1 MQPLTMPYRPLVV
14 AMGLVLFGATAWTFA
29 QAQTA
34 IPQPAVAP
42 VAKAP
47 VNMTAPGTVA
57 PAGAARAPQASQPAW
72 KDLSPAQQKAL
83 APLEAQWP
91 TINTS
96 RKAKWIEVSKNYAS
110 LPPAEQAKLH
120 TRMSD
125 WTALS
130 PQERAQ
136 ARQNFA
142 QNQALT
148 NGLTPEQ
155 RNAQWQAY
163 QLLSPEEKSK
173 LAASSPKPP
182 AGPAVAL
189 RPADP
194 LKSSPPPKF
203 GTAKALANQGE
214 PANVPVSKIS
224 IAPHLQKS
232 NSLMPQKSTVSIA
245 DPTLPVTR
253 Q

>member
-1 MQPLTMPYRPLVV
+1 MQPLTMPYRSLTIASGLMLV
-14 AMGLVLFGATAWTFA
+14 GAAAWTFA
-29 QAQTA
+29 HAQPASVPVVKTPASTA
-34 IPQPAVAP
+34 VSSTAPAAVTPQP
-42 VAKAP
+42 
-47 VNMTAPGTVA
+47 
-57 PAGAARAPQASQPAW
+57 SQPAW
-72 KDLSPAQQKAL
+72 KDLTAAQQKAL
-83 APLEAQWP
+83 APIAAQWSAISP
-91 TINTS
+91 A
-96 RKAKWIEVSKNYAS
+96 RKSKWIEVSKNYAS
-110 LPPAEQAKLH
+110 LPVAEQAKLH
-120 TRMSD
+120 IRMAD
-125 WTALS
+125 WAALS
-130 PQERAQ
+130 PQQRAE

-155 RNAQWQAY
+155 RSVQWQAY

-182 AGPAVAL
+182 TGPAVAL
-189 RPADP
+189 RPVDP

-203 GTAKALANQGE
+203 GTAKAFANQDE
-214 PANVPVSKIS
+214 SAKAPVSKIS

-245 DPTLPVTR
+245 DPAVPVTR